1 MKIRYARTLKKRR
14 HREVEAEK
22 NHFFI
27 IIFYDGNK
35 YIYLFTCDKV
45 SDECVSTKLGVTE
58 NFVSS
63 LYLLIYLFML
73 QSGIFRINRT
83 GVGDL
88 SETVALPYLLGMVL

>member
-1 MKIRYARTLKKRR
+1 MNPEKRR

-35 YIYLFTCDKV
+35 YNYIF
-45 SDECVSTKLGVTE
+45 
-58 NFVSS
+58 
-63 LYLLIYLFML
+63 LLL

-83 GVGDL
+83 GVGNL